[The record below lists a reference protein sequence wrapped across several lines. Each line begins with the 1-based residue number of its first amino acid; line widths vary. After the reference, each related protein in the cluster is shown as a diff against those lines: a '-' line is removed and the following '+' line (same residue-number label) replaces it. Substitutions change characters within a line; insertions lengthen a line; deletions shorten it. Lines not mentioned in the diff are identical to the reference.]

1 MNMPETTAAAG
12 VVAGEKLSIVV
23 DYDLPDS
30 PERVWMALTDP
41 KLLEAWLM
49 PNDILPEVGH
59 QFTFRTQ
66 PVPGWDGIVHCEVLE
81 VVPLERL
88 VYAWRGG
95 SKKLD
100 GYGHELDTV
109 VTWTLIP
116 DGNGGT
122 NLHLEHTGFE
132 GESFA
137 FKAMGQGWRGKIA
150 ARISQVLAALSS
162 ASSIGSTNGS

>member
-1 MNMPETTAAAG
+1 MHETTAAAG
-12 VVAGEKLSIVV
+12 VDASEKPSIIV
-23 DYDLPDS
+23 DYDLPDTL
-30 PERVWMALTDP
+30 ERVWMALTDP
-41 KLLEAWLM
+41 KLLETWLM
-49 PNDILPEVGH
+49 PNNIQAEVGH

-109 VTWTLIP
+109 VSWTLTP

-122 NLHLEHTGFE
+122 SLHLEHSGFE
-132 GESFA
+132 AESFA
-137 FKAMGQGWRGKIA
+137 FKAMGQGWRGKVA
-150 ARISQVLAALSS
+150 GRISEILATLSP
-162 ASSIGSTNGS
+162 GS

>member
-1 MNMPETTAAAG
+1 
-12 VVAGEKLSIVV
+12 
-23 DYDLPDS
+23 
-30 PERVWMALTDP
+30 
-41 KLLEAWLM
+41 M
-49 PNDILPEVGH
+49 PNNIRAELGH

-109 VTWTLIP
+109 VSWTLTP
-116 DGNGGT
+116 DGRGGT
-122 NLHLEHTGFE
+122 NLHLEHSGFE

-137 FKAMGQGWRGKIA
+137 FKAMGQGWRGQVA
-150 ARISQVLAALSS
+150 ARISDVLATFSP
-162 ASSIGSTNGS
+162 GS